1 MKKKRGTPISLVF
14 PKRMYVFI
22 IPAIALF
29 LTFWIIPV
37 FQLFYYSVTNF
48 NGVNYDYDFVGFK
61 NYMTLFR
68 EGTLVNSIKNTL
80 IYAVIKIGRAHV

>member
-1 MKKKRGTPISLVF
+1 MI
-14 PKRMYVFI
+14 
-22 IPAIALF
+22 
-29 LTFWIIPV
+29 
-37 FQLFYYSVTNF
+37 QSVTNF

-80 IYAVIKIGRAHV
+80 IYAVIMVLGSNLLGLVLAMALNVKLRGKAFSGLHLMCRRCSQQLW